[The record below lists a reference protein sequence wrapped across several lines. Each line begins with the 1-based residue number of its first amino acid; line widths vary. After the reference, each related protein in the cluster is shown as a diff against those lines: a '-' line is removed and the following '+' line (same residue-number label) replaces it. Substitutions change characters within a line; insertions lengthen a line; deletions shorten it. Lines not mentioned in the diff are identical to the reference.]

1 MRGFTIVHGTL
12 GQQIRA
18 QEHACR
24 ALETRI
30 AVLPERVIVKLA
42 PEAKHLTDT
51 IRMVAYRAETALVRC
66 LAPHDAKTEGEGHGT
81 PLIVDRAC
89 AGGADP
95 PDRPARVPPPPP
107 TPLPPRGAL
116 VALAIPSRSA
126 PAIVSRATSR
136 SSRTSG

>member
-30 AVLPERVIVKLA
+30 AVLPEREIVKLA

-51 IRMVAYRAETALVRC
+51 IRIVAYRAETALVRC
-66 LAPHDAKTEGEGHGT
+66 LAPHDAKTEGEGQL
-81 PLIVDRAC
+81 LIRDVLSSS
-89 AGGADP
+89 ADL
-95 PDRPARVPPPPP
+95 VPEAQRLR
-107 TPLPPRGAL
+107 TCLHSLANPRSNQ
-116 VALAIPSRSA
+116 ALAHVSA
-126 PAIVSRATSR
+126 TLNALEP
-136 SSRTSG
+136 